1 MRPVSAEYSILV
13 MSDLKYF
20 TLVSKVSNYGNSFH
34 TTTLI

>member
-13 MSDLKYF
+13 MSDLKCF
-20 TLVSKVSNYGNSFH
+20 ASVSKVSNYEGLFH